1 MGKRENRAV
10 KEESWL
16 GVLWVWSGDLS
27 HKEGF
32 EASASVDIITAD
44 YNKQKLVDFHG
55 TRYRVIRA
63 FQRRPDYTTLILEEV
78 VR

>member
-32 EASASVDIITAD
+32 E
-44 YNKQKLVDFHG
+44 G
-55 TRYRVIRA
+55 GPGIR
-63 FQRRPDYTTLILEEV
+63 F
-78 VR
+78 